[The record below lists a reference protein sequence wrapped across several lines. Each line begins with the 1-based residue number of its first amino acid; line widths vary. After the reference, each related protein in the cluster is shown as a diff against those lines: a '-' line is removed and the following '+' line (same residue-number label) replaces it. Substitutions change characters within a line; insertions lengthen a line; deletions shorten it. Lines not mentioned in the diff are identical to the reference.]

1 MENSVLMRKRY
12 KKAIILVE
20 LATFFGC
27 SVIMLNDT
35 VYKNPFFGG
44 ILFLYIIGLFIGAF
58 ISFLLIVVTKAIF
71 RSFLREKITY
81 IIFLIV
87 LVFLGYWIGIFS
99 SEYTWRI
106 LLGTL

>member
-12 KKAIILVE
+12 KKTILLVE

-27 SVIMLNDT
+27 SAIMLNGN

-58 ISFLLIVVTKAIF
+58 ISFLLILAAKAIF
-71 RSFLREKITY
+71 RSFLRDKITY
-81 IIFLIV
+81 IIFLIA
-87 LVFLGYWIGIFS
+87 LVFLSYWVGIFS